1 LDIMRN
7 HSSFTHLLAPGR
19 IGRLETRNRIVMAP
33 MGSNLAEE
41 DGCVGERL
49 TRYYEERARGGVGLV
64 IVGVGAVAF
73 PAGACIPN
81 QVAIS
86 DDVFLPG
93 LKALTERLHAHGAKV
108 AIQLQHAGKVATQ
121 DIAAGRPLWAPSMLS
136 YEPGDL
142 FNDLTAEEI
151 QGITAYF
158 TGPSARLS
166 FYEMSAKD
174 IEALVAMFAD
184 AADRARRAGFDGVEI
199 HAAHGYLIAAF
210 LSPATNKR
218 TDRYGGSLE
227 NRARLLT
234 EVLQAVRQ
242 RVGRDFP
249 VWCRLD
255 AQEFRIAGGI
265 TVEDARRTAELA
277 EAAGADAIHVSAYAS
292 PTSGVAFTDAPL
304 VHEPCGYVA
313 LAEGIRRRV
322 QVPVIAVGRIEP
334 TEADALLAAGKAD
347 FVAMGR
353 KLLADPE
360 LPRKLAEGRPEDI
373 RPCIYCYTCV
383 GNIYLNRSVSCAVNP
398 ATGREADF
406 TSTRTPAPKRVLVAG
421 GGPAGMEAARV
432 AALRGHEVTLC
443 ERSER
448 LGGTASFSSLVYDVN
463 GRLVEYLEAQ
473 VRALPIDVRLG
484 ESVTPTLVR
493 QLRPDVI
500 LVAVGARRD
509 APPIPGV
516 DRPNVLSGDDLR
528 SLLTGSDEG
537 VVMEKLSRVQRA
549 MLTMGSLLGVSDRM
563 ARVRELSRYWMPVG
577 KRVAVIGG
585 GLVGVE
591 LAAFLSERGREVHVL
606 EETRTLAVEMALPRR
621 WRVLHELREHGVALL
636 TEARVEAITDDGV
649 VFDRHGERR
658 KLPADTVILA
668 TGVRDNPGL
677 AEALAGLGATVHLVG
692 DCRAVGCLEGAL
704 MDAAR
709 VARTI

>member
-1 LDIMRN
+1 MRDQ
-7 HSSFTHLLAPGR
+7 SSFPHLLGPGR
-19 IGRLETRNRIVMAP
+19 IGQLEIRNRIVMAP
-33 MGSNLAEE
+33 MGSNLAQE
-41 DGCVGERL
+41 DGRVGERL

-93 LKALTERLHAHGAKV
+93 LKALTDRLHAHGAKV

-121 DIAAGRPLWAPSMLS
+121 DIAAGRPLWTPSMLS

-142 FNDLTAEEI
+142 FNDLTLEEV
-151 QGITAYF
+151 QDITAYF
-158 TGPSARLS
+158 TRPSAGLS
-166 FYEMSAKD
+166 FHEMSVGD
-174 IEALVAMFAD
+174 IEALVAMFAA
-184 AADRARRAGFDGVEI
+184 AADRARRGGFDGVEI
-199 HAAHGYLIAAF
+199 HGAHGYLIAAF

-218 TDRYGGSLE
+218 TDRYGGSVE
-227 NRARLLT
+227 NRARLLVET
-234 EVLQAVRQ
+234 LQAVRQ
-242 RVGRDFP
+242 RVGKDFP

-277 EAAGADAIHVSAYAS
+277 AAAGADAIHVSAYAS
-292 PTSGVAFTDAPL
+292 ATSGVAFTDAPL
-304 VHEPCGYVA
+304 VHAPCGYVA
-313 LAEGIRRRV
+313 LAEGIKQRV
-322 QVPVIAVGRIEP
+322 EVPVIAVGRIEP
-334 TEADALLAAGKAD
+334 AEADALIAAGKAD
-347 FVAMGR
+347 FVAMAR

-360 LPRKLAEGRPEDI
+360 LPRKLAAGRPEDV

-406 TSTRTPAPKRVLVAG
+406 GIARAATPKRVLVAG

-432 AALRGHEVTLC
+432 AALRGHAVTLC

-448 LGGTASFSSLVYDVN
+448 LGGTAYFSSLVYEAN

-484 ESVTPTLVR
+484 KSVTPAVVR
-493 QLRPDVI
+493 QLRPEVI
-500 LVAVGARRD
+500 LVAVGARRE

-516 DRPNVLSGDDLR
+516 DRPNVLGGDDLR
-528 SLLTGSDEG
+528 SLLTGHDRG
-537 VVMEKLSRVQRA
+537 VAMEKLSRAQRA
-549 MLTMGSLLGVSDRM
+549 VLTMGSLLGVSGSM
-563 ARVRELSRYWMPVG
+563 ARVRELSRHWMPVG
-577 KRVAVIGG
+577 TRVAIIGG

-591 LAAFLSERGREVHVL
+591 LAEFLSERGREVGVL
-606 EETRTLAVEMALPRR
+606 EETRTFAVEMALPRR
-621 WRVLHELREHGVALL
+621 WRALHELREHGVALL
-636 TEARVEAITDDGV
+636 SEVRVEAITDDGV
-649 VFDRHGERR
+649 VYSADGERR
-658 KLPADTVILA
+658 TLPADSVIVA
-668 TGVRDNPGL
+668 TGVRENHGL
-677 AEALAGLGATVHLVG
+677 ADSLQGLGAEVHLIG
-692 DCRAVGCLEGAL
+692 DCRAVGYLEGAL
-704 MDAAR
+704 LDAAR
-709 VARTI
+709 VARSI